1 MVDARAQDVRR
12 QQVGSELDSPER
24 AVDTGCQGPGQ
35 QRLAHAGHVLDQ
47 DVPLGEQ
54 GDDGEPDDVGL
65 AQDDQADILH
75 QAIGQG
81 EQLVEGR

>member
-1 MVDARAQDVRR
+1 MIHARAQDVRR
-12 QQVGSELDSPER
+12 QQVRSELDSPEG

-35 QRLAHAGHVLDQ
+35 QRLAYAGDIFDQ
-47 DVPLGEQ
+47 DVPLGQQ
-54 GDDGEPDDVGL
+54 GDDGEPDDFGL
-65 AQDDQADILH
+65 AEDHQADVLH